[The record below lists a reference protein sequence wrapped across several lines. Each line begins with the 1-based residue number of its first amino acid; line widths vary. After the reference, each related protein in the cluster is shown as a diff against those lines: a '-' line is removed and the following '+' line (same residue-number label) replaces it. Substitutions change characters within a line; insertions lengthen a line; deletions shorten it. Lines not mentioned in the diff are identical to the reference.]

1 MTPSY
6 ILETSPKKF
15 QVCYRLNDSTID
27 FKEYELVNKTLA
39 KKFNSDINVC
49 SIEKVFRLPN
59 TINHKNGFK
68 STIKMFDEDKSYSFS
83 AFKEKLN
90 EYISSDETLNKYYLI
105 LKDKGSKN
113 KPKNSK
119 ATIKSGNDFSKS
131 KKEPKGKNF
140 IVLEED
146 SYLDASL
153 IYKYEKIL
161 KNNNNDASVT
171 DILYIKQRAKINDN
185 YDEIFNEIVQIRNII
200 DMPIKRDLSSYY
212 DDRAQFMF

>member
-1 MTPSY
+1 M
-6 ILETSPKKF
+6 
-15 QVCYRLNDSTID
+15 
-27 FKEYELVNKTLA
+27 
-39 KKFNSDINVC
+39 
-49 SIEKVFRLPN
+49 
-59 TINHKNGFK
+59 
-68 STIKMFDEDKSYSFS
+68 
-83 AFKEKLN
+83 
-90 EYISSDETLNKYYLI
+90 I
-105 LKDKGSKN
+105 LKDKGSEN

-119 ATIKSGNDFSKS
+119 TTIKSGNNFIKS

-146 SYLDASL
+146 SYLDVSL

-171 DILYIKQRAKINDN
+171 DILYIKQRAKRNDN